1 MDGSADPGR
10 QRDTRGEILSLL
22 CTSDRTISGLAGE
35 LGISSNAVR
44 AHLSRLEGDG
54 LVDHQVVRKGVGK
67 PAHEYRLTAE
77 GEASLSRAYLPLLN
91 RLLAELETR
100 WSSTEVEGVL
110 RSAGHAL
117 ASQRPPAGGGLV
129 ERARYGLGLL
139 SSLGGMGFLEE
150 EDGKLVIRSACCPI
164 GAIAPE
170 HPLACRAI
178 EAMLTASM
186 AVPVQENCDRSGR
199 PSCRFEIHALGM

>member
-1 MDGSADPGR
+1 MDGSADLG
-10 QRDTRGEILSLL
+10 QSRDTRGEILSLL
-22 CTSDRTISGLAGE
+22 CISDRAISDLAGE

-44 AHLSRLEGDG
+44 AHLNRLEGDG

-67 PAHEYRLTAE
+67 PAHEYRLTVE
-77 GEASLSRAYLPLLN
+77 GEASLSRAYLPLLD
-91 RLLAELETR
+91 RLLVEMEAR
-100 WSSTEVEGVL
+100 WSGAEVVGVL

-117 ASQRPPAGGGLV
+117 GSQYPSAGGSPI
-129 ERARYGLGLL
+129 ERTRKALGLL
-139 SSLGGMGFLEE
+139 SSMGGMGSVEE
-150 EDGKLVIRSACCPI
+150 EDGMLVIRDACCPI

-186 AVPVQENCDRSGR
+186 GVPVHENCDRSGR